1 MATAARKP
9 AAKAPARRT
18 AAAKPAS
25 VPAPAPVKAAKPAKA
40 VKAKVDKAPKT
51 EKPKK
56 PKLVRDSFTIPKAE
70 YAVLEELKARAARS
84 GRPAKKSEVLRA
96 GLKAL
101 AALSDSALAA
111 ALAQVPAIKT
121 GRPAKA

>member
-1 MATAARKP
+1 MSCGGLGKRWLGALVCAASILLLAVGTAGAD
-9 AAKAPARRT
+9 
-18 AAAKPAS
+18 
-25 VPAPAPVKAAKPAKA
+25 
-40 VKAKVDKAPKT
+40 DK
-51 EKPKK
+51 
-56 PKLVRDSFTIPKAE
+56 L
-70 YAVLEELKARAARS
+70 LEELKARAAKS